1 MRKRFYFFFYQF
13 GVSICSSLFRGG
25 SGRDSVFFAVR
36 FPSEMASSFDRWEK
50 DPFFSAA
57 EEVQESADRMQ
68 STYRTWIHAQKDS
81 SAAWNLEELRRDL
94 HTALGTTQ
102 WQLEEFERA
111 VQSSYGN
118 SSTDDARDRHH
129 DFIVAINDQI
139 SKIHDSLQES
149 ALSDGNTAPS
159 WVRLDE
165 QECNDFA
172 LFLSGSSAFEVSSAV
187 SDHVRDNEEYKEL
200 QKESPP
206 ECSKNSCPSTE
217 WSSMDARE
225 EKSYGHRRA
234 ASASA
239 DISAWNIAIAGDA
252 YPQNSSNG
260 HSVLPPRKVPSV
272 SGFLNSMGSV
282 SKLKWS
288 KNGFRKWKVTDSHQ
302 EDDTALL
309 EPAQLER
316 GVHACYERSKS
327 CLDDDCYHKQ
337 LYGWS
342 GAIQRQL
349 QRSQYQMQYSR
360 PAQLA
365 FSTILLLC
373 LIVLLILRA
382 I

>member
-1 MRKRFYFFFYQF
+1 
-13 GVSICSSLFRGG
+13 
-25 SGRDSVFFAVR
+25 
-36 FPSEMASSFDRWEK
+36 MASSFDRWEK

-68 STYRTWIHAQKDS
+68 STYRTWIHAKKDAS
-81 SAAWNLEELRRDL
+81 VTWNLEELRRDL
-94 HTALGTTQ
+94 HTALGTTH

-111 VQSSYGN
+111 VQSSYVN
-118 SSTDDARDRHH
+118 SSTDDSRDRHR
-129 DFIVAINDQI
+129 DFIVAINEQI
-139 SKIHDSLQES
+139 SKINNSLQES
-149 ALSDGNTAPS
+149 ALLDGEPAPS

-165 QECNDFA
+165 RERNEFA
-172 LFLSGSSAFEVSSAV
+172 SFLSGSSAFDAAGAE
-187 SDHVRDNEEYKEL
+187 SDHVMDDEDHKES
-200 QKESPP
+200 QKESTP
-206 ECSKNSCPSTE
+206 ECSKNSCQSTE

-225 EKSYGHRRA
+225 DKSYGHRRT

-239 DISAWNIAIAGDA
+239 DISAWKIAIAGEA
-252 YPQNSSNG
+252 YPQSSSNG
-260 HSVLPPRKVPSV
+260 HSVVPPRKVPSV

-288 KNGFRKWKVTDSHQ
+288 KNGFRKWKADSHQ

-309 EPAQLER
+309 GPAQLER

-327 CLDDDCYHKQ
+327 CLDNCDDCYEKQ
-337 LYGWS
+337 LYGWY

-360 PAQLA
+360 PVKLA
-365 FSTILLLC
+365 FSAILILC
-373 LIVLLILRA
+373 LIVLLALCA

>member
-1 MRKRFYFFFYQF
+1 
-13 GVSICSSLFRGG
+13 
-25 SGRDSVFFAVR
+25 
-36 FPSEMASSFDRWEK
+36 MASSFDRWEK

-139 SKIHDSLQES
+139 SKIHDSLQEY

-172 LFLSGSSAFEVSSAV
+172 LFLSGSSALEASSA
-187 SDHVRDNEEYKEL
+187 
-200 QKESPP
+200 
-206 ECSKNSCPSTE
+206 
-217 WSSMDARE
+217 
-225 EKSYGHRRA
+225 KSYGHRRA

-260 HSVLPPRKVPSV
+260 HFVLPPRKVPSV

-373 LIVLLILRA
+373 LIGELAPLLVILFMTGLPFVSLCMGPKFIRVTYR
-382 I
+382 IDLPLLNLSNSLFSGFVPLK

>member
-1 MRKRFYFFFYQF
+1 
-13 GVSICSSLFRGG
+13 
-25 SGRDSVFFAVR
+25 
-36 FPSEMASSFDRWEK
+36 MASSFDRWEK
-50 DPFFSAA
+50 DPFFAAA

-68 STYRTWIHAQKDS
+68 STYRTWIHAKKDS
-81 SAAWNLEELRRDL
+81 SVVWNLEELRRDL

-111 VQSSYGN
+111 VQTSYGN

-129 DFIVAINDQI
+129 DFIVAISDQI
-139 SKIHDSLQES
+139 SKISDSLQES
-149 ALSDGNTAPS
+149 ALSDGKAAPS

-165 QECNDFA
+165 QECNEFA
-172 LFLSGSSAFEVSSAV
+172 LFLSGSSAFEASSAV
-187 SDHVRDNEEYKEL
+187 SDHVRDSGEHKES
-200 QKESPP
+200 QKESTP
-206 ECSKNSCPSTE
+206 EGSKNSCQSTE

-239 DISAWNIAIAGDA
+239 DISAWKIAIAGDA
-252 YPQNSSNG
+252 FPQNSSNG
-260 HSVLPPRKVPSV
+260 HSVLPPHKVPSV

-309 EPAQLER
+309 GPAQLER
-316 GVHACYERSKS
+316 GIHACYERSKS
-327 CLDDDCYHKQ
+327 CVDDDCYDKQ

-365 FSTILLLC
+365 FSAILLLC
-373 LIVLLILRA
+373 LIVLLTLRA

>member
-1 MRKRFYFFFYQF
+1 
-13 GVSICSSLFRGG
+13 
-25 SGRDSVFFAVR
+25 
-36 FPSEMASSFDRWEK
+36 MASSFDRWEK

-68 STYRTWIHAQKDS
+68 STYRTWIHAKKDS
-81 SAAWNLEELRRDL
+81 SVVWNLEELQRDL
-94 HTALGTTQ
+94 HTALGTAK

-118 SSTDDARDRHH
+118 SSSDDARDRHY

-139 SKIHDSLQES
+139 SKINSSLQQS
-149 ALSDGNTAPS
+149 ALLDGKRAPS

-165 QECNDFA
+165 RERNEFA
-172 LFLSGSSAFEVSSAV
+172 SFLSGSSAFEAAGAEL
-187 SDHVRDNEEYKEL
+187 DHVMDNEDHREL
-200 QKESPP
+200 WKESTP
-206 ECSKNSCPSTE
+206 ECSKNSCQSTE
-217 WSSMDARE
+217 RSSMDASE

-239 DISAWNIAIAGDA
+239 DISAWNIAIAGEA
-252 YPQNSSNG
+252 YPQSSSSG

-288 KNGFRKWKVTDSHQ
+288 KNGFRKWKADSHQ

-309 EPAQLER
+309 GPAQLER
-316 GVHACYERSKS
+316 GVRACYERSKS
-327 CLDDDCYHKQ
+327 CLDNCDGYEKQ
-337 LYGWS
+337 LYGWY
-342 GAIQRQL
+342 GALQRQL

-360 PAQLA
+360 PVQLA
-365 FSTILLLC
+365 FAAILVLC
-373 LIVLLILRA
+373 LIVVLAFCVI
-382 I
+382 